1 MENSNRVIASHCSQS
16 QSSSSINVLV
26 LFAVGKR
33 SELNESVEYQ
43 LEDREEPTEN
53 ITFQLNLVS
62 RARLKLFCL
71 TLYFIC
77 TCSHGSCIFI
87 AMKMI
92 GYLHFLYCLLACLL
106 ADQLA
111 YFTQLYTQQ
120 AYYRERESIFSLF
133 RNKRQAGK
141 RAEILTTTS

>member
-1 MENSNRVIASHCSQS
+1 MKHPTIDPLHRIAPRIELLALKSVVFVNKCACA
-16 QSSSSINVLV
+16 V

-33 SELNESVEYQ
+33 SELKECTNQ
-43 LEDREEPTEN
+43 LEDIGKEEPTEN

-62 RARLKLFCL
+62 RARLNLFCL

-92 GYLHFLYCLLACLL
+92 GYLYFLYCLVACLL
-106 ADQLA
+106 AG
-111 YFTQLYTQQ
+111 
-120 AYYRERESIFSLF
+120 SL
-133 RNKRQAGK
+133 
-141 RAEILTTTS
+141 